1 MTMLPAGSDFNGAE
15 GEARVPQKTGA
26 SNPLADVG
34 ADGGVATKTAELG
47 NGSSAKYDDRGRPGL
62 ETIGSFR
69 FWFADQR
76 WEWSDQVARLH
87 GYAPGTVEPTTELLL
102 AHKHPDDRATVAE
115 TLATAVRT
123 GEPFCSRHRII
134 DLAGRVHHVL
144 VVGDRLHDST
154 GATVGTTGYYVDLTG
169 RLNENRQAVLKET
182 LPEVVA
188 AREVIEQA
196 KGILMFVYGVNA
208 EQAFGVLQWRSQETN
223 TKLRDLAAKL
233 VAAVVASGGGPVAQR
248 TQFDHLLLTVHE
260 RPDPV

>member
-1 MTMLPAGSDFNGAE
+1 MTTLPAGSDSNGADPKT
-15 GEARVPQKTGA
+15 PQQSTGA
-26 SNPLADVG
+26 RNLLAG
-34 ADGGVATKTAELG
+34 AAADDRVAKRAVEEPG
-47 NGSSAKYDDRGRPGL
+47 NGSRAKSDGRARPGL

-76 WEWSDQVARLH
+76 WEWSDQVTRLH

-169 RLNENRQAVLKET
+169 RLNENRQEVLKET

-196 KGILMFVYGVNA
+196 KGILMFVYGVDA

-233 VAAVVASGGGPVAQR
+233 VAAVVASGGGPVRQR

-260 RPDPV
+260 RPDSI

>member
-1 MTMLPAGSDFNGAE
+1 
-15 GEARVPQKTGA
+15 V
-26 SNPLADVG
+26 V
-34 ADGGVATKTAELG
+34 TKTAHP
-47 NGSSAKYDDRGRPGL
+47 GSGSQAETADGERQEL

-69 FWFADQR
+69 FWFADHR

-87 GYAPGTVEPTTELLL
+87 GYTPGTVEPTTELLL

-134 DLAGRVHHVL
+134 DVAGRVHHVL

-169 RLNENRQAVLKET
+169 RLDENRQEVLKET

-196 KGILMFVYGVNA
+196 KGVLMFIYGINA

-233 VAAVVASGGGPVAQR
+233 VAAVVAQGGGPVQQR
-248 TQFDHLLLTVHE
+248 TRFDHLLLTVHE
-260 RPDPV
+260 RPD